1 MNSSKN
7 VIVDLAFEFAL
18 RIIDYTEVLESK
30 KKYNLANQLF
40 KSGTSIG
47 ANVNE
52 AQCCESRADFIHKMK
67 IAAKEAE
74 ETKYWLSLCTH
85 AHSYPNPGDL
95 PERLQAIIK
104 ILTKIIAT
112 SKSVTLQES
121 AHLHIGKS
129 PH

>member
-1 MNSSKN
+1 MNTSKN
-7 VIVDLAFEFAL
+7 IIVDLTFEFAL
-18 RIIDYTEVLESK
+18 SIIDYTEVLESK
-30 KKYNLANQLF
+30 KKYSLANQLF

-74 ETKYWLSLCTH
+74 ETIYWLKLCTQ
-85 AHSYPNPGDL
+85 AKSYPSPNDL
-95 PERLQAIIK
+95 PGRLQAIIK

-112 SKSVTLQES
+112 SKSVKAQES
-121 AHLHIGKS
+121 AYLHIGKS